1 MEDDSLL
8 DDPTILARET
18 PPQANVTP
26 GSFSIKL
33 VSRLGLNRI
42 QRSET
47 VYNNNKSTVP
57 SNSATLN
64 GFIQKKFKWNG

>member
-1 MEDDSLL
+1 MEDGSLL

-47 VYNNNKSTVP
+47 VYNNNK
-57 SNSATLN
+57 
-64 GFIQKKFKWNG
+64 